1 MARLLL
7 LTSLP
12 PAPSAG
18 LPLGFTGLRLFQQ
31 LEDEITMHVGLICG
45 ISVTNRCR
53 SARISAT
60 QHLGLGQSLSVA
72 PS

>member
-12 PAPSAG
+12 LLPSGG
-18 LPLGFTGLRLFQQ
+18 LPLGFTGLRVFQR
-31 LEDEITMHVGLICG
+31 LEEEIVKHAGLICG
-45 ISVTNRCR
+45 ISVTNRCQ

-60 QHLGLGQSLSVA
+60 QQLALGEL
-72 PS
+72 